1 MDSTRTTTT
10 ARWLD
15 PASPYEHL
23 RCEGAF
29 RELTLHGRTGVN
41 ATSLHSRLSFDA
53 PQINAPRGT
62 LSLWLLA
69 LEELSTQAWIPHI
82 RSMQADYQAVPVLT
96 DHAEVRNV
104 TASTFAMT
112 FFTNWY
118 PHFYVKR
125 TQGGLYPNAYQP
137 KASGV
142 VGLGHFPIVRQR
154 WYHLAY
160 AWDREAS
167 DYRVYIN
174 GVLAGAGVQH
184 EQDKPLR
191 FEEGGATLYAG
202 HPKLVLSDVRIESEV
217 LSRQALRQRIAADPT
232 PIDSDVQQGLEKM
245 YEGAGVPTLDWDAP
259 DDWRTVLDLPLTG
272 PDALDDFYVQS
283 HRPSM
288 ARTSDEGIRV
298 QTPFERTPKPE
309 DWEQRSDE
317 PFDADQIY
325 LWLERFFEGDLCLS
339 YEFKSRSDRGLS
351 LLAAQAS
358 GMHGEDF
365 MADHPRR
372 TTGSMR
378 MVFGENVRNYHWEYY
393 RHMSDTRHDVASS
406 GLIKQPW
413 QWPLAYQCLDHTLP
427 LDTWH
432 TLTFIHVGD
441 RLIGAIND
449 DVMFDVHDN
458 PHANSGPVYRRGRF
472 GLRCMWRSDMTYRNL
487 RVRMPPD
494 ATIRPGRP
502 EPT

>member
-1 MDSTRTTTT
+1 M
-10 ARWLD
+10 AGRWLG
-15 PASPYEHL
+15 PQERWANVT
-23 RCEGAF
+23 REGPF
-29 RELTLHGRTGVN
+29 RELTLAGRTGVN
-41 ATSLHSRLSFDA
+41 ATSLHSRLAFDA

-69 LEELSTQAWIPHI
+69 LEELSTQAIIPHI
-82 RSMQADYQAVPVLT
+82 QKFQGDYQAVPVLT

-104 TASTFAMT
+104 NAAIFAMT

-142 VGLGHFPIVRQR
+142 VGLGHFPVVRQT

-160 AWDREAS
+160 VWDREAS

-191 FEEGGATLYAG
+191 FEAGGATLHAG
-202 HPKLVLSDVRIESEV
+202 HPKLVLSDVRIDDA
-217 LSRQALRQRIAADPT
+217 ALDAPTIRARIAADGT
-232 PIDSDVQQGLEKM
+232 PLDPGVQRDLERV
-245 YEGAGVPTLDWDAP
+245 YAGVGVPKLDGSVP
-259 DDWRTVLDLPLTG
+259 GDWKTVLELPLTG
-272 PDALDDFYVQS
+272 PGALDDFYVQS
-283 HRPSM
+283 HNPAM
-288 ARTSDEGIRV
+288 AQTSDEGIRV
-298 QTPFERTPKPE
+298 QTPFTRTPRPE
-309 DWEQRSDE
+309 DWDQRSDE

-325 LWLERFFEGDLCLS
+325 LWLERFFEGDICLS
-339 YEFKSRSDRGLS
+339 YEFRSRSDRGLA

-358 GMHGEDF
+358 GMHREDF
-365 MADHPRR
+365 MLDHPRR
-372 TTGSMR
+372 ATGSMR

-413 QWPLAYQCLDHTLP
+413 QWPLAYQCLDHTLA

-441 RLIGAIND
+441 RLIGALND
-449 DVMFDVHDN
+449 DVVFDVCDN
-458 PHANSGPVYRRGRF
+458 PHANSGPVYRCGRF
-472 GLRCMWRSDMTYRNL
+472 GLRAMWRSDFTYRNL
-487 RVRMPPD
+487 RVAMPPEG
-494 ATIRPGRP
+494 IVRPGRGA
-502 EPT
+502 